1 MFDDCC
7 RHEFSKIPGSI
18 GTSNWRQSVPFP
30 GALEI
35 LGPPA
40 ARQEN
45 VRFQDD
51 FRAVAIEKYEQNEST
66 CLFFSGKT
74 WIQDDQ
80 NWWETIGQMEI

>member
-1 MFDDCC
+1 
-7 RHEFSKIPGSI
+7 
-18 GTSNWRQSVPFP
+18 
-30 GALEI
+30 LEI

-51 FRAVAIEKYEQNEST
+51 FRAVAIEKYEQKEST
-66 CLFFSGKT
+66 SLFFSGKT

-80 NWWETIGQMEI
+80 N